1 MKALIQ
7 ILSLVLI
14 LVSVS
19 CSSDKPTSV
28 SGVIYKDS
36 KPASGMVRILSPS
49 DLSTLGE
56 FTLSSEGKFFIRN
69 IPKGEWL
76 IALTGRTG
84 GVIGNYQY
92 LKISSSI
99 PKSDLVYE
107 VTQEDPKAK
116 ELMAKSQTN

>member
-7 ILSLVLI
+7 IFTLVLVI
-14 LVSVS
+14 VSVS
-19 CSSDKPTSV
+19 CSSDKPTSI
-28 SGVIYKDS
+28 SGVMYKDS
-36 KPASGMVRILSPS
+36 KPASGIVRIFSPS

-56 FTLSSEGKFFIRN
+56 ANLSSDGKFFVKN
-69 IPKGEWL
+69 IPQGEWL

-99 PKSDLVYE
+99 PKNDLVYE

-116 ELMAKSQTN
+116 ALMEKSKK